1 MIKKD
6 NYIIIFSFF
15 LMVIGLGFLLS
26 NYYISKKNIVFEQ
39 IKMEKFESSQLDD
52 IEILK
57 EDDSPNQPDPIAPD
71 DNSDKDK
78 DKDNKQDKDKKK
90 NSEYDYIGL
99 LEIPKI
105 NFKRGFVSPKS
116 KYNNISYNVA
126 IIERS
131 TFPDV
136 DKGNFILAAHS
147 GVGEKAYFKNLY
159 KLNTGDLVYITYG
172 NKEYKY
178 KIARIYTQKKTGK
191 LTIYRNPDKTC
202 LTLITCTKD
211 RADLQTIY
219 VAELI

>member
-6 NYIIIFSFF
+6 NYLIIFSFF

-39 IKMEKFESSQLDD
+39 IKMEKFESSELED

-57 EDDSPNQPDPIAPD
+57 EDDTPEQPDPIAPD
-71 DNSDKDK
+71 DKDNNKDK
-78 DKDNKQDKDKKK
+78 DKDKKK
-90 NSEYDYIGL
+90 NNEYDYIGI

-105 NFKRGFVSPKS
+105 NFKRGFVSPNS

-131 TFPDV
+131 TFPNV

-159 KLNTGDLVYITYG
+159 KLNTGDMAYITYG

-211 RADLQTIY
+211 RDDLQTIY